1 MISINE
7 SSGMAAASHLVE
19 LRPGSSFPAELQ
31 SNRPCQKLSFPHTSV
46 KVYDSK
52 EINLFMYACKN
63 KW

>member
-31 SNRPCQKLSFPHTSV
+31 PNRPCQKLSFPHTSV
-46 KVYDSK
+46 NVYESK
-52 EINLFMYACKN
+52 K
-63 KW
+63 